1 MASACIH
8 EQGLGKVHKHLH
20 PNIVC
25 NIDSYKEGRYYIFP
39 TYHGCRYRNRNGTRK
54 KIQYNRGEQCLTP
67 VHTFCGR
74 PVKKKYSG
82 NPVRV
87 YRARYR
93 KNYFKDIKNLFLVQM
108 LNYSCIKIILA
119 LLTFRCFRGFKYRN
133 RRARNE
139 FRLI

>member
-8 EQGLGKVHKHLH
+8 EQDLGKVLKHLH
-20 PNIVC
+20 PNIVS
-25 NIDSYKEGRYYIFP
+25 NIDSYKEDRYYIFP

-74 PVKKKYSG
+74 PVKKKYLG
-82 NPVRV
+82 NLIRV
-87 YRARYR
+87 YRTKYR

-108 LNYSCIKIILA
+108 LNYS
-119 LLTFRCFRGFKYRN
+119 
-133 RRARNE
+133 
-139 FRLI
+139 